1 MQLVVNATST
11 DGNPSDK
18 IEEGILKI
26 AESKAIGMLSLKS
39 VIILSKCRSL
49 SAISSFKLAEAPA
62 TSLESTQTR
71 RHVAGKSR
79 SDM

>member
-1 MQLVVNATST
+1 MQLLVTAATK

-39 VIILSKCRSL
+39 VIILSECL
-49 SAISSFKLAEAPA
+49 NIFAFLFFK
-62 TSLESTQTR
+62 
-71 RHVAGKSR
+71 
-79 SDM
+79 